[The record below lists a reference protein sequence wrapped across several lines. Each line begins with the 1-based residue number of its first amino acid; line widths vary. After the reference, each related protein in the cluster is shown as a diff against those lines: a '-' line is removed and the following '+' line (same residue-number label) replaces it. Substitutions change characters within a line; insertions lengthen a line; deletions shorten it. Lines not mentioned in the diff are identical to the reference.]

1 MQIARGGGLTMRIKD
16 WFKKKKP
23 SQEGHQR
30 REGSEPQP
38 LEEFSSAWN
47 ALEQERFE
55 DVLAETEPFLN
66 FKNDV
71 LRLEANKLAGLA
83 YFRSQR
89 YEQATPHFQTVARS
103 STDVADWFNVVTSAT
118 LAGDFQT
125 GADAFDKALECQ
137 KEANYSQQPSVPFM
151 RYYYAC
157 ALRDK
162 GQWETALQQINELR
176 KTYAQLHIT
185 DDTFVYIRGVPF
197 LGQTLRVAMD
207 VFQGLGRNAD
217 AETWFNSFAKN
228 LDEDGRTLVE
238 AYKSTLGEPL

>member
-1 MQIARGGGLTMRIKD
+1 MRIKD
-16 WFKKKKP
+16 WFKKKH

-30 REGSEPQP
+30 QEDSEPQQS
-38 LEEFSSAWN
+38 EELSSARN

-66 FKNDV
+66 SKNDV
-71 LRLEANKLAGLA
+71 LRLEAYKLAGLA

-89 YEQATPHFQTVARS
+89 YEQATLHFQTVARS
-103 STDVADWFNVVTSAT
+103 STDATDWFNVVTSAT
-118 LAGDFQT
+118 LAGDFET

-137 KEANYSQQPSVPFM
+137 KEANYSQETSVPFM

-162 GQWETALQQINELR
+162 SQWETALQQINELR
-176 KTYAQLHIT
+176 KTYEQLHIT

-197 LGQTLRVAMD
+197 LGQTLRVAID

-238 AYKSTLGEPL
+238 VYRSTLGEPL